1 MEIKFYTTK
10 SEFNRLEKTLENEI
24 TLEGNFKNEVDIM
37 APIICVKNTSIA
49 GANYVHIPDLGRY
62 YFIDKIEITRTQLLT
77 IFLSLD
83 VLMSYKD
90 EIKKLE
96 VIVRSSKSN
105 PYYSSFISGYDVRTD
120 KENYFFPE
128 NNFNTEGAI
137 ILVGLYGERG
147 QRS

>member
-24 TLEGNFKNEVDIM
+24 ILEGNFKNEVDIM

-83 VLMSYKD
+83 VLMSYKE

-96 VIVRSSKSN
+96 DT
-105 PYYSSFISGYDVRTD
+105 ISQLYEEW
-120 KENYFFPE
+120 EN
-128 NNFNTEGAI
+128 
-137 ILVGLYGERG
+137 LV
-147 QRS
+147 

>member
-49 GANYVHIPDLGRY
+49 GANYVHIPDLDRY

-77 IFLSLD
+77 VFLSLD
-83 VLMSYKD
+83 VLMSYKE
-90 EIKKLE
+90 EIKKYASE
-96 VIVRSSKSN
+96 FDIDISNTKNANEARS
-105 PYYSSFISGYDVRTD
+105 II
-120 KENYFFPE
+120 KENIKASGNE
-128 NNFNTEGAI
+128 
-137 ILVGLYGERG
+137 
-147 QRS
+147 

>member
-49 GANYVHIPDLGRY
+49 GSNYVHIPDLGRY
-62 YFIDKIEITRTQLLT
+62 YFINKIEITRTQLLT
-77 IFLSLD
+77 VFLSLD
-83 VLMSYKD
+83 VLMSYKE

-96 VIVRSSKSN
+96 VILRSSKSN
-105 PYYSSFISGYDVRTD
+105 PYYSGFISGYDVRTD

>member
-1 MEIKFYTTK
+1 
-10 SEFNRLEKTLENEI
+10 
-24 TLEGNFKNEVDIM
+24 M

-83 VLMSYKD
+83 VLMSYK
-90 EIKKLE
+90 EQIKKLE

-105 PYYSSFISGYDVRTD
+105 PYYSGFISGYDVRTD